1 MLRFAH
7 ILSALLIAV
16 AALTALPACDGNTDA
31 GEGEG
36 E

>member
-1 MLRFAH
+1 MLRIAT
-7 ILSALLIAV
+7 ILSALFFAV
-16 AALTALPACDGNTDA
+16 AALTALPACDGAAGA